1 MKILGAHVIFSA
13 YGFWLPNDPRGSWSD
28 FVGAWELLR
37 FGKAT
42 KVTTRRSVAGVAHDR
57 ELRLRAKSALKYPPV
72 RFTGAQAQQIG
83 IGFGR
88 AVEQGGYEVYAC
100 AILHDHVHL
109 VVAPHLR
116 TTEEIVHH
124 LKGHATR
131 ELRASG
137 LHPFIDRIRPDGSLP
152 SVWSEGSWKVYCRE
166 PEHFRS
172 AIHYVE
178 RNPIREGVR
187 SQRWRFVTG
196 AHPDAP
202 RERGG

>member
-1 MKILGAHVIFSA
+1 MKILAAHVIFSA

-37 FGKAT
+37 YGKAM
-42 KVTTRRSVAGVAHDR
+42 KVTTRRSVAGAPHDR
-57 ELRLRAKSALKYPPV
+57 ELRLRAKAALRYRAV
-72 RFTGAQAQQIG
+72 RFTGTQAQQIG

-88 AVEQGGYEVYAC
+88 AVEEGGYAVYGC

-116 TTEEIVHH
+116 TTERIVSH

-137 LHPFIDRIRPDGSLP
+137 LHPFEGQSRVSGSVP
-152 SVWSEGSWKVYCRE
+152 SVWAEGLWKVYCRA
-166 PEHFRS
+166 PAHLRS
-172 AIHYVE
+172 AIRYVE
-178 RNPIREGVR
+178 RNPMREGLR
-187 SQRWRFVTG
+187 PQRWRFVTG
-196 AHPDAP
+196 APLDAP

>member
-1 MKILGAHVIFSA
+1 MKILAAHVIFSA

-28 FVGAWELLR
+28 FVGAWELVR

-42 KVTTRRSVAGVAHDR
+42 KVTTRKSVAGAPHDR
-57 ELRLRAKSALKYPPV
+57 ELRLKAKAALKYRPV
-72 RFTGAQAQQIG
+72 RFSGAQAQQIG

-88 AVEQGGYEVYAC
+88 AVEEGGYSVYAC

-116 TTEEIVHH
+116 TTEQIVAH
-124 LKGHATR
+124 LKAHATR
-131 ELRASG
+131 QLRASE
-137 LHPFIDRIRPDGSLP
+137 LHPFDNHIRADGSVP
-152 SVWSEGSWKVYCRE
+152 SVWSEGLWKVYCRE
-166 PEHFRS
+166 SDHFRS
-172 AIHYVE
+172 AIRYVD

-187 SQRWRFVTG
+187 PQRWRFVSD
-196 AHPDAP
+196 AFPDAP